1 MRGSLSPLW
10 YSLYYSGPWFT
21 QPWLHWLC
29 CAFNMPSLFTP
40 CGFCTGLLRLE
51 SSPPDIPM
59 VKSLTSVKILL
70 RYYPLSGAYLTTVS
84 KITTIKPTSPQHYRA
99 PLSCLCSTFPPPIA
113 LISILWLHSFVC
125 DAYCLLSVSSHRNH
139 GSRHLCLFCSLT

>member
-1 MRGSLSPLW
+1 MVNLMLYDRSCHSSTQNPAKVSTSFRPKAKILPVVYTTYMRGSLSPLW

-70 RYYPLSGAYLTTVS
+70 RYYPLSGPTWPQFLKLQPSSPLVPSTTEPPYPAS
-84 KITTIKPTSPQHYRA
+84 APHSPH
-99 PLSCLCSTFPPPIA
+99 P
-113 LISILWLHSFVC
+113 
-125 DAYCLLSVSSHRNH
+125 
-139 GSRHLCLFCSLT
+139 